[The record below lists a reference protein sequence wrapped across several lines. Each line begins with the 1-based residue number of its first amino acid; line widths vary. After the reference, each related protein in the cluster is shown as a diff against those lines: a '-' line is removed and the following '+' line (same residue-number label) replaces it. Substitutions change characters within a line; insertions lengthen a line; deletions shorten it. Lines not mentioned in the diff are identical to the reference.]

1 MNSENMNSDLASEM
15 SALRNQVYILLLAL
29 IVVSG
34 TLTVYLYRQASITGK
49 DINASNQLIAEV
61 NQSQV
66 QIITLA
72 NQLAAYGRTH
82 PDIVPL
88 LTKYGIGP
96 NGIPTPAGAPKK

>member
-49 DINASNQLIAEV
+49 DINASNQLIANV
-61 NQSQV
+61 NQNQT
-66 QIITLA
+66 QIIAFA

-96 NGIPTPAGAPKK
+96 NGIPTGAPKK